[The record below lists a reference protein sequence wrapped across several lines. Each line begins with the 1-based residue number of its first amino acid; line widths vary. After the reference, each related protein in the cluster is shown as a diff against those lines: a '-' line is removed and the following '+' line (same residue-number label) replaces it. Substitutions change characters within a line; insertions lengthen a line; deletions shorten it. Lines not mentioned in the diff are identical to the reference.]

1 MNATPF
7 KADELPAAKQAFA
20 EAFLAERARSPFK
33 PDPFRAALTVWN
45 EENGQL
51 PRALWVAHA
60 GRWQE
65 DPQVLEY
72 IAEVDEEANIEREA
86 EKLVKAQEMTSEDF
100 KTLVKFEGI
109 QAMREI
115 MKNPIVESKDRIAA
129 FDRLSK
135 SLNLDEKPKVED
147 GDAGKILGVIQHR
160 LAPMNPEQ
168 FAQFAFKQQSE
179 LNGDLIELAA
189 NDVRTIN

>member
-1 MNATPF
+1 MNVTPF

-45 EENGQL
+45 EDNGQL

-60 GRWQE
+60 ARWHE
-65 DPQVLEY
+65 DAEVLSY
-72 IAEVDEEANIEREA
+72 VAEVDKEA
-86 EKLVKAQEMTSEDF
+86 EAERLAERMTEAQAMATDDF
-100 KTLVKFEGI
+100 KALIKFEGA
-109 QAMREI
+109 QAMRQI
-115 MKNPIVESKDRIAA
+115 MNNPIAESKDRIAA

-135 SLNLDEKPKVED
+135 SFNLDEKPKVDEN
-147 GDAGKILGVIQHR
+147 AGQILGVIQHR

-168 FAQFAFKQQSE
+168 FAQFAFQQQSE
-179 LNGDLIELAA
+179 LSGELLELAA
-189 NDVRTIN
+189 SDVRTIN